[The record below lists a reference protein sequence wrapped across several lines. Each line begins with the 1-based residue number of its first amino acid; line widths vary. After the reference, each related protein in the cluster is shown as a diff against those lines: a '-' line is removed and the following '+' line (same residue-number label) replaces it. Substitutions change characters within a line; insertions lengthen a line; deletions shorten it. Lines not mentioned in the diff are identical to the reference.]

1 MTNQARRKMLRALGY
16 TEAPMCFTRGAESWD
31 GPNGSVLTFPKA
43 GKAGKPFTIIRGA
56 VNLISALM
64 HVGNT
69 AASVKAMLTSLYDA
83 GDDMGWTHD
92 GFFNVPDPSRADYA
106 SPEWTDELFC
116 AVAKI
121 NANYVA
127 QDEAESARSNAQVN

>member
-56 VNLISALM
+56 VSLISALM
-64 HVGNT
+64 HIGNT
-69 AASVKAMLTSLYDA
+69 AANVKAMLTGLYEQGLDQ
-83 GDDMGWTHD
+83 GWSND

-116 AVAKI
+116 ALAKI

-127 QDEAESARSNAQVN
+127 QDEAESARSNAEVN